1 MEWIVLVQVSNII
14 VGGYGRERCRFI
26 YQVRSGSG
34 MLALMGIFLI
44 EEVGC
49 ERMNAPPRGFFDSAD

>member
-1 MEWIVLVQVSNII
+1 MEGIVLVQVSNII

-26 YQVRSGSG
+26 CQVRSGSG

-44 EEVGC
+44 GEVGC
-49 ERMNAPPRGFFDSAD
+49 ELMDAPPRDFVDSAD